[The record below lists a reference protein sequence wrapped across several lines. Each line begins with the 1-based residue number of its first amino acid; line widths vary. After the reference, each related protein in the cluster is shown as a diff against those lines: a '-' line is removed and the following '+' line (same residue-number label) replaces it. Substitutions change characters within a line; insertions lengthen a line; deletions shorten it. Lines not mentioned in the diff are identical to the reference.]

1 MAGNFSR
8 CLICPLITGA
18 SWALFRPFSRAF
30 TAHSFYMH
38 IKDYPILFAGLTLLM
53 TSIHAAEPGHGSG
66 ASADGVAPASDEG
79 KKAISSFKFDE
90 GLKCDLWAAEPMVAN
105 PVAFTQDEKG
115 RWYVAET
122 FRQERGVEDN
132 RNHNSWLNEDIAS
145 RSIEDRLAMMHKA
158 YPDAQAFNEKFAKYE
173 DRIRRLED
181 STGSGQADKVTVYAD
196 GFRDPLDGTGAGIL
210 ARGNDLWWTCIPKL
224 WHFRDTNDD
233 GVADEK
239 EKQLTGFGIKFA
251 LRGHDM
257 HGLRFGPDGKLYFT
271 IGDRGLHVKTKE
283 GQDIEELDAGAIMR
297 CNPDGSGF
305 EIVCTGM
312 RNPQEL
318 AFDEHGNLFTCDN
331 NCDAGDGS
339 RFTYLVEGGD
349 CGWRMAYQYLSD
361 RGPWMRERPWDAKI
375 APSVRYII
383 PCIMNVSAGPSGITY
398 NPGTGLS
405 DKYNGKFYLSDFR
418 GGPGA
423 SVVYEIG
430 TQSKGAFFSATSRD
444 WAKGILTTDVEFGND
459 GSFYVLDW
467 VASWGGVGKGRIYK
481 FTDPKA
487 NVALQK
493 ETEKLILEGM
503 TKRPAKELAQLLSH
517 PDMRVRQSAQFEL
530 AARGM
535 DSATQFAGIAA
546 DTRAAN
552 PLSRLHAIWGLGQ
565 LAAKNVSAVDSI
577 PALLSDADAEVRAQA
592 AKVLGDARSTA
603 AAGKLVELLKDRENR
618 VRFFAAL
625 SLGKIG
631 FKPAFEPLCAM
642 LAENND
648 ADPILRHGGV
658 MGLVG
663 CATPE
668 QIAAKKGD
676 ASVALRG
683 AAVVALR
690 RSRSP
695 LIASFLKDGDES
707 VVLEAAR
714 AIHDVPIE
722 SAMSELAALTTSKAI
737 TSPHIL
743 SRAINANYRLGT
755 SAHAQ
760 ALAALAADSTK
771 PEASRKDALEALASW
786 AKPDG
791 KDRIVGIWR
800 PIPDR
805 DGSAAVAAMTA
816 VAPALLKE
824 APAKVQEATAK
835 LSAKLNLMSA
845 GEALFQLA
853 SNSKAGELARIE
865 SIRALAAIKD
875 AHVPQI
881 AKVAVGDPN
890 AKIRTEG
897 LQALAGSDPQ
907 SALRFIGEI
916 IKIGTVIEK
925 QGGLLALGQMQSAES
940 DKMLSGLLDQLAENK
955 LPTEI
960 QLDVVEAAR
969 KHKSAELKAKLTKYE
984 TSFPPTDELA
994 KWRFALT
1001 GGDVERG
1008 RKVFREKPETQCLRC
1023 HICETGDSL
1032 VGPDLTHLGS
1042 TKDRAYIL
1050 ESILYPSKKIAE
1062 NFETV
1067 MVMLKDGNGYVGR
1080 LAGQDATALKVEA
1093 LDVATGKQKL
1103 VTVPVADIKQ
1113 RDSMPSPMPPNLGDL
1128 LTRSELR
1135 DLVEY
1140 LATRK

>member
-1 MAGNFSR
+1 MNIKPFHFLLASFSL
-8 CLICPLITGA
+8 LISSTQ
-18 SWALFRPFSRAF
+18 
-30 TAHSFYMH
+30 
-38 IKDYPILFAGLTLLM
+38 
-53 TSIHAAEPGHGSG
+53 AAEEGHGSG
-66 ASADGVAPASDEG
+66 ASADGVAPASDDG

-90 GLKCDLWAAEPMVAN
+90 GLKCELWAAEPMVAN

-115 RWYVAET
+115 RWFVAET
-122 FRQERGVEDN
+122 FRQEKGVEDN
-132 RNHNSWLNEDIAS
+132 RNHNSWLDEDIAS
-145 RSIEDRLAMMHKA
+145 KSVEDRLAMMHKA
-158 YPDAQAFNEKFAKYE
+158 YPDTLAFNEKFAKYE

-181 STGSGQADKVTVYAD
+181 STGSGLANKVTVYAD

-210 ARGNDLWWTCIPKL
+210 ARGNDLWWTCIPNL

-239 EKQLTGFGIKFA
+239 EKQLTGFGTKFA

-271 IGDRGLHVKTKE
+271 IGDRGLKVKTKE
-283 GQDIEELDAGAIMR
+283 GQDIEEHDAGAIMR

-405 DKYNGKFYLSDFR
+405 EKYNGKFYLSDFR
-418 GGPGA
+418 GGAGA

-430 TQSKGAFFSATSRD
+430 TQPKGASFSAASRD
-444 WAKGILTTDVEFGND
+444 WVKGILTTDVEFGND
-459 GSFYVLDW
+459 GSLYVLDW

-493 ETEKLILEGM
+493 ETEKLIGEGM
-503 TKRPAKELAQLLSH
+503 TKRQSDELARLLSH
-517 PDMRVRQSAQFEL
+517 PDMRVRQAAQFEL
-530 AARGM
+530 DGRGM
-535 DSATQFAGIAA
+535 DSAKLFAGIAA
-546 DTRAAN
+546 DTKVTN
-552 PLSRLHAIWGLGQ
+552 PLARLHAIWGLGQ
-565 LAAKNVSAVDSI
+565 LSAKNVAAVDSL

-592 AKVLGDARSTA
+592 VKVLGDAKVVA
-603 AAGKLVELLKDRENR
+603 ASGKLVELLKDKENR

-642 LAENND
+642 LTENND

-668 QIAAKKGD
+668 QIATKLKD
-676 ASVALRG
+676 PSVGLRG

-690 RSRSP
+690 RFMSP
-695 LIASFLKDGDES
+695 LIASFLKDTDES
-707 VVLEAAR
+707 IVLEVAR
-714 AIHDVPIE
+714 AIHDVPIQE
-722 SAMSELAALTTSKAI
+722 AMPALAELTTNKEI
-737 TSPHIL
+737 TNPHIL
-743 SRAINANYRLGT
+743 SRAINAHYRLGGT
-755 SAHAQ
+755 DHAK
-760 ALAALAADSTK
+760 ALAAFAADTAS
-771 PEASRKDALEALASW
+771 PEASRKDALDALAIW

-791 KDRIVGIWR
+791 KDRLLGMWR

-805 DGSAAVAAMTA
+805 DSSAAVAA
-816 VAPALLKE
+816 VAPVVSALLKDS
-824 APAKVQEATAK
+824 PAKVQEATAK
-835 LSAKLNLMSA
+835 LTTKLSLTGA
-845 GEALFQLA
+845 GDALFALA
-853 SNSKAGELARIE
+853 SNPQAGELARIE
-865 SIRALAAIKD
+865 SIRALASLKD
-875 AHVPQI
+875 AHLPQI
-881 AKVAVGDPN
+881 AKVAVNDPS

-907 SALRFIGEI
+907 SAIEFIGDI
-916 IKIGTVIEK
+916 IKTGTVIEK
-925 QGGLLALGQMQSAES
+925 QGGLLALGQMQSTES
-940 DKMLSGLLDQLAENK
+940 DAMLSGLLDQLAENK

-969 KHKSAELKAKLTKYE
+969 KHKSAALKTKVAKYE
-984 TSFPPTDELA
+984 ASFPPADELA

-1001 GGDVERG
+1001 GGDAERG
-1008 RKVFREKPETQCLRC
+1008 RKIFREKPETQCLRC
-1023 HICETGDSL
+1023 HICEAGDSL
-1032 VGPDLTHLGS
+1032 VGPDLTHVGA
-1042 TKDRAYIL
+1042 TKDRTYIL
-1050 ESILYPSKKIAE
+1050 ESILYPSKMIAE

-1067 MVMLKDGNGYVGR
+1067 MVILKDGNGLVGR
-1080 LAGQDATALKVEA
+1080 LAGQDATVLKVDT
-1093 LDVATGKQKL
+1093 LDVLTGKQKL
-1103 VTVPVADIKQ
+1103 VTVPVADINQ

-1128 LTRSELR
+1128 LTKAELR

>member
-1 MAGNFSR
+1 MHLKPPFR
-8 CLICPLITGA
+8 ILLA
-18 SWALFRPFSRAF
+18 S
-30 TAHSFYMH
+30 
-38 IKDYPILFAGLTLLM
+38 LTLLL
-53 TSIHAAEPGHGSG
+53 TTIHAAEQGHGSG

-90 GLKCDLWAAEPMVAN
+90 GLKCELWAAEPMVAN

-115 RWYVAET
+115 RWFVAET
-122 FRQERGVEDN
+122 FRQEKGVEDN
-132 RNHNSWLNEDIAS
+132 RNHANWLDEDIAS
-145 RSIEDRLAMMHKA
+145 RSIEDRLAMMRKA
-158 YPDAQAFNEKFAKYE
+158 YSDPLAFNEKFAKYE

-181 STGSGQADKVTVYAD
+181 STGSGLANKATVYAD

-210 ARGNDLWWTCIPKL
+210 ARGNDVWWTCIPSL

-271 IGDRGLHVKTKE
+271 IGDRGLNVKTKE
-283 GQDIEELDAGAIMR
+283 GAVIEELDAGAVMR

-305 EIVCTGM
+305 EIVCSGM

-405 DKYNGKFYLSDFR
+405 EKYNSKFYLSDFR
-418 GGPGA
+418 GGAGA

-430 TQSKGAFFSATSRD
+430 TQAKGAFFSAASRD
-444 WAKGILTTDVEFGND
+444 WVKGILTTDVEFGND

-493 ETEKLILEGM
+493 ETEKLIGEGM
-503 TKRPAKELAQLLSH
+503 TDRATEELTKLLCH
-517 PDMRVRQSAQFEL
+517 PDMRIRQSAQFEF
-530 AARGM
+530 ARRGV
-535 DSATQFAGIAA
+535 DSTKVFAGIAA
-546 DTRAAN
+546 DTKASN
-552 PLSRLHAIWGLGQ
+552 PLARLHAIWGLGQ
-565 LAAKNVSAVDSI
+565 LAGEYAAAVDSL
-577 PALLSDADAEVRAQA
+577 PALLTDADPEVRAQA
-592 AKVLGDARSTA
+592 AKVLGDARIAS
-603 AAGKLVELLKDRENR
+603 AAGKLVELLKDQENR

-631 FKPAFEPLCAM
+631 YKPAFEPLCAM

-648 ADPILRHGGV
+648 VDPILRHGGV
-658 MGLVG
+658 MGLMG

-668 QIAAKKGD
+668 QIAAKAND
-676 ASVALRG
+676 PSIALRG

-690 RSRSP
+690 RFKSP
-695 LIASFLKDGDES
+695 LIASFLKDADES

-714 AIHDVPIE
+714 AIHDVPIND
-722 SAMSELAALTTSKAI
+722 AMPALAALTANKAI
-737 TSPHIL
+737 KNPHIL
-743 SRAINANYRLGT
+743 SRAVNANYRLG
-755 SAHAQ
+755 SIENAK
-760 ALAALAADSTK
+760 ALAAFAADIDV
-771 PEASRKDALEALASW
+771 PEGSRKDALEALAIW

-791 KDRIVGIWR
+791 KDRLVGIWR

-805 DGSAAVAAMTA
+805 DGSAAVAAMTS
-816 VAPALLKE
+816 VAPTLLKE
-824 APAKVQEATAK
+824 SPAKVQEATAK
-835 LSAKLNLMSA
+835 LTAKLAIASA
-845 GEALFQLA
+845 GDALFQLA
-853 SNSKAGELARIE
+853 SNPKAGELARIE
-865 SIRALAAIKD
+865 SIRALASLKD
-875 AHVPQI
+875 VHLPQI
-881 AKVAVGDPN
+881 AKIAAGDAS

-897 LQALAGSDPQ
+897 VQALAGSDPQ
-907 SALRFIGEI
+907 GALKFISNI
-916 IKIGTVIEK
+916 IKTGTVIEK

-940 DKMLSGLLDQLAENK
+940 DAVLSGLLDQLAANK
-955 LPTEI
+955 LPAEI

-969 KHKSAELKAKLTKYE
+969 KHKSGELKAKLAKYE

-1001 GGDVERG
+1001 GGDAERG

-1032 VGPDLTHLGS
+1032 VGPDLTHVGA
-1042 TKDRAYIL
+1042 TKDRAYLL
-1050 ESILYPSKKIAE
+1050 ESIIYPSKKIAE

-1067 MVMLKDGNGYVGR
+1067 MVILKDGNGLVGR
-1080 LAGQDATALKVEA
+1080 LAGQDANTLKVET
-1093 LDVATGKQKL
+1093 LDVLTGKQKL

-1113 RDSMPSPMPPNLGDL
+1113 RDSMPSPMPPNLGDV
-1128 LTRSELR
+1128 LTKSELR
-1135 DLVEY
+1135 DVVEY